1 LLERSGK
8 SYAEVVERSSK
19 RPHEFPFLGARST
32 ERLAKG
38 ALLPVLAA
46 FRWLVEHDPAG
57 GGYKWRVGFDKVLE
71 RWRTASDRL
80 VALTV
85 EKCREVG
92 DNPDA
97 IGRSAPHWGA
107 LHKEVAFLDL
117 IAKPAPAAP
126 APQPSRPPI

>member
-1 LLERSGK
+1 MGT
-8 SYAEVVERSSK
+8 
-19 RPHEFPFLGARST
+19 RST

-46 FRWLVEHDPAG
+46 FRWLVELDPQTGLARWRTG
-57 GGYKWRVGFDKVLE
+57 GFNAVLE
-71 RWRTASDRL
+71 RWRAASERL

-85 EKCREVG
+85 DRCREVG

-97 IGRSAPHWGA
+97 IGRSASHWGS

-117 IAKPAPAAP
+117 MARPAATPPPPPPP
-126 APQPSRPPI
+126 APQTTA